1 MSDYDPNG
9 AYRAPDSRRL
19 WMWVIGLVA
28 LALIVGAVYS
38 MSNHAGRSVAT
49 DGAPASMARAPGPAP
64 AAPGGAGRR

>member
-38 MSNHAGRSVAT
+38 MSSHGGRSVAT
-49 DGAPASMARAPGPAP
+49 DGAPASTAQAPARAP
-64 AAPGGAGRR
+64 AASGGAGRR